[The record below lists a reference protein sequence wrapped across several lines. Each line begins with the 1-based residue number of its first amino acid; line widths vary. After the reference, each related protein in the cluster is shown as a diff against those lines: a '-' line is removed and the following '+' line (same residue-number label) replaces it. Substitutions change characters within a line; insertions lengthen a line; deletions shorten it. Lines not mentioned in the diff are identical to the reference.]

1 MLDASD
7 SACYPSPVATRPPY
21 ETISEREIVTGR
33 ALAAV
38 AYLPGLFVIGLL
50 DAPRNRFVR
59 FHARQGLV
67 LFLAEAAAY
76 AAILIV
82 DGSLGRIPIL
92 GLVVGAVLRLIAGL
106 LFLAVALYGIAK
118 ALSGETLR
126 IPFLGDVADRLEV

>member
-1 MLDASD
+1 MLDAPRG
-7 SACYPSPVATRPPY
+7 ACYPSPVATPPPY

-50 DAPRNRFVR
+50 DAPRNRFIR

-67 LFLAEAAAY
+67 LFLAEAAAFV
-76 AAILIV
+76 AILIV
-82 DGSLGRIPIL
+82 EGSLGRIPIL

-126 IPFLGDVADRLEV
+126 ANGAALF